1 MLANILSIIR
11 ILCGIALAFYLN
23 VYLLI
28 LGCITDFLD
37 GYIARKFNQVSHFG
51 AQLDQIADKIFCN
64 GVLIGLHCQ
73 GKTVLLPS
81 LILLIRD
88 LYVNFLRS
96 KKDIP
101 VNSLGKVKTSI
112 IMIALLALTLN
123 YHHCG
128 LILLWIGALLS
139 WYTVCLVY

>member
-1 MLANILSIIR
+1 MLPNILSIIR
-11 ILCGIALAFYLN
+11 ILCGILLAFYLN
-23 VYLLI
+23 IYILV
-28 LGCITDFLD
+28 LGCVTDFFD

-51 AQLDQIADKIFCN
+51 AQLDHVADKIFCN

-88 LYVNFLRS
+88 LYIHFLRS

-101 VNSLGKVKTSI
+101 VNALGKVKTSI
-112 IMIALLALTLN
+112 IMLALLTLTLN
-123 YHHCG
+123 YHYCG
-128 LILLWIGALLS
+128 LILLWTGVALS
-139 WYTVCLVY
+139 WCNLCLVC